1 MTMGRSGKGEGRRLV
16 NLRAKI
22 GRRSFVGVVLVMGSV
37 LMGALISFEGVALAT
52 ATSGDVYK
60 LTTGPYGST
69 YVDNCLKATITTGAD
84 NIADIYSFS
93 DKEPSRCDGSYAY
106 SMPGGY
112 LGIDASG
119 YKNGAYCGS
128 TGYYYNSGPT
138 SGIGVGSKICSNPFG
153 LQTFYTVAT
162 GEVWD
167 YYYTYW
173 HYAYTGTVASPNQNY

>member
-1 MTMGRSGKGEGRRLV
+1 V

-22 GRRSFVGVVLVMGSV
+22 GRRSFVVLVMGSV

-128 TGYYYNSGPT
+128 TGYYYNSGAYVWNWCRVENLLKPIRT
-138 SGIGVGSKICSNPFG
+138 PNLLYGSNRRGVGLLLHILALRVHGNSRVSESELLNV
-153 LQTFYTVAT
+153 TRRT
-162 GEVWD
+162 
-167 YYYTYW
+167 
-173 HYAYTGTVASPNQNY
+173 